1 MSLPVAPSPSA
12 DRVLDPS
19 PSPSDRIRLAL
30 PKGRMK
36 ESLFELMSA
45 AGVRVSESSRGYRP
59 RVGLAGFEAKILKPQ
74 SVIQMLQAGSRDAG
88 FAGADWVAELDAGEL
103 VEVMD
108 LGLDPVR
115 LVAAAP
121 RELLDAEGR
130 LPTDRR
136 LVVASEMERLTRR
149 WIESR
154 GLNAVFVRSFGAT
167 EVFPPEDADC
177 IVDITQTGST
187 LEANRL
193 TIIDTLLTSSTRLY
207 ASPAAMADSGK
218 RARIEQ
224 LALLLDS
231 VLEARRRVML
241 ALNVSKASLE
251 RVLAELPCMREPTV
265 SPLSHDAGYAVSSA
279 VLREELARVIPRLK
293 QAGATDLVVT
303 QPSQI
308 LR

>member
-1 MSLPVAPSPSA
+1 MTPTAAP
-12 DRVLDPS
+12 DTV
-19 PSPSDRIRLAL
+19 RLAL

-36 ESLFELMSA
+36 DSLFDLMGA
-45 AGVRVSESSRGYRP
+45 AGVKVTESSRGYRP
-59 RVGLAGFEAKILKPQ
+59 RLALEGFDAKILKPQ
-74 SVIQMLQAGSRDAG
+74 SVIQMLQAGSRDVG
-88 FAGADWVAELDAGEL
+88 FAGADWVAELDATGL

-121 RELLDAEGR
+121 SDLLDAGGN
-130 LPTDRR
+130 LPTDRP
-136 LVVASEMERLTRR
+136 LLVASEMERLTTR

-154 GLNAVFVRSFGAT
+154 GLNAVFVRTYGAT

-207 ASPAAMADSGK
+207 ANEGAMANPVK
-218 RARIEQ
+218 RERIEH
-224 LALLLDS
+224 LALLLRS
-231 VLEARRRVML
+231 VLEARERVML
-241 ALNVSKASLE
+241 ALNVASESLE
-251 RVLAELPCMREPTV
+251 RVLAALPCMREPTV

-279 VLREELARVIPRLK
+279 VPRADLARVIPILK

-303 QPSQI
+303 QPSLI
-308 LR
+308 VR

>member
-1 MSLPVAPSPSA
+1 MTPAPTPENT
-12 DRVLDPS
+12 V
-19 PSPSDRIRLAL
+19 RLAL

-36 ESLFELMSA
+36 DSLFTLMRD
-45 AGVRVSESSRGYRP
+45 AGVRVTESSRGYRP
-59 RVGLAGFEAKILKPQ
+59 RVGLEGFDAKILKPQ
-74 SVIQMLQAGSRDAG
+74 SVIQMLQTGSRDVG
-88 FAGADWVAELDAGEL
+88 FAGADWVAELGATEL
-103 VEVMD
+103 IEVLD

-121 RELLDAEGR
+121 SDLLNARGE

-136 LVVASEMERLTRR
+136 LVVASEMERLTRA
-149 WIESR
+149 WIERR
-154 GLNAVFVRSFGAT
+154 GLNAVFVRTYGAT

-177 IVDITQTGST
+177 IVDITQTGAT

-207 ASPAAMADSGK
+207 ASPGAMESPSK
-218 RARIEQ
+218 SARIEQ
-224 LALLLDS
+224 LALLLGS
-231 VLEARRRVML
+231 VLEARSRVML
-241 ALNVSKASLE
+241 ALNVTRDALE
-251 RVLAELPCMREPTV
+251 RVLGALPCMREPTV

-279 VLREELARVIPRLK
+279 VPREDLARVIPLLK

-308 LR
+308 VR